1 MLLTPTV
8 LLLVEPELFNLLLEN
23 GQAQMLILL
32 IKRKKTNCMVCI
44 DDSSCDSLTT
54 TADIELDTNA
64 YAIGKDTVNW
74 EFN

>member
-1 MLLTPTV
+1 
-8 LLLVEPELFNLLLEN
+8 
-23 GQAQMLILL
+23 
-32 IKRKKTNCMVCI
+32 MVCI

-54 TADIELDTNA
+54 TAHIELDTNA